1 MTEIIP
7 KIQNAVMD
15 DIKSG
20 LKRYTEVVKANLKD
34 SRDRLDSFSKQ
45 LEDTNKA
52 EEAIEITKNIENF
65 YNENIKNF
73 NKSLDEVK
81 EELM

>member
-1 MTEIIP
+1 
-7 KIQNAVMD
+7 MD